1 MIIYK
6 ITNLVNNKIY
16 IGQTRGTLLNR
27 WNSHCRNK
35 KNSLITFAINK
46 YGRKNFKIEQIDEA
60 SNLQDLNIKEALWIH
75 KLDSANRKIG
85 YNIMLGGDNKTT
97 HSEETKRIIS
107 QKARQISD
115 ETRKK
120 MSEAKKGKKQTP
132 EQIAAR
138 IKSGRVWS
146 EESRRKSSEKQKG
159 RKKSPEQ
166 IEKVRKKLI
175 GRKQTPEEIEKR
187 RLSNLGR
194 KATAEQK
201 EKYRQAALKRE
212 AKKREKRGI

>member
-6 ITNLVNNKIY
+6 ITNKINSKIY
-16 IGQTRGTLLNR
+16 IGQTIGTLSNR
-27 WNSHCRNK
+27 WNSHCKNK
-35 KNSLITFAINK
+35 KFSLITAAINK
-46 YGRKNFKIEQIDEA
+46 YGKENFTIEEIAKCSSREELNMREA
-60 SNLQDLNIKEALWIH
+60 MFIYAFGSN
-75 KLDSANRKIG
+75 NRDTG
-85 YNIMLGGDNKTT
+85 YNIMEGGDNHTT
-97 HSEETKRIIS
+97 HSTETRAIIS
-107 QKARQISD
+107 KKARNISD

-138 IKSGRVWS
+138 IKTGRVWS
-146 EESRRKSSEKQKG
+146 EESKRKSSEKQKG

-166 IEKVRKKLI
+166 VEKVRKKLI

-187 RLSNLGR
+187 RLSNIGR
-194 KATAEQK
+194 KATLEQK